1 MTQENAK
8 NVNIKVEDILV
19 VAHMYLAE
27 DENFRKGVMVAA
39 KSRENATKNC
49 PCTCGI
55 GHQLIC
61 KCKGEQ
67 DVSTK
72 NGQTVSAK

>member
-39 KSRENATKNC
+39 KSRENAAKNS
-49 PCTCGI
+49 CTCGA
-55 GHQLIC
+55 GE
-61 KCKGEQ
+61 KKGVE
-67 DVSTK
+67 DVATK

>member
-1 MTQENAK
+1 MTQENGN
-8 NVNIKVEDILV
+8 NVNVKVEDILV

-39 KSRENATKNC
+39 KSRENAAKNSC
-49 PCTCGI
+49 DCAGE
-55 GHQLIC
+55 
-61 KCKGEQ
+61 KKGEQ
-67 DVSTK
+67 DVSNK

>member
-39 KSRENATKNC
+39 KSRENATKNS
-49 PCTCGI
+49 CTCGA
-55 GHQLIC
+55 GE
-61 KCKGEQ
+61 KKGEQ

-72 NGQTVSAK
+72 NGKAVSAK

>member
-39 KSRENATKNC
+39 KSRENATKNS
-49 PCTCGI
+49 CTCGA
-55 GHQLIC
+55 GE
-61 KCKGEQ
+61 KKGVEN
-67 DVSTK
+67 VSTK
-72 NGQTVSAK
+72 NGKAVSAK

>member
-39 KSRENATKNC
+39 KSRENAAKNSC
-49 PCTCGI
+49 DCAGE
-55 GHQLIC
+55 
-61 KCKGEQ
+61 KKGEQ
-67 DVSTK
+67 DVSNK

>member
-39 KSRENATKNC
+39 KSRENAAKNS
-49 PCTCGI
+49 CTCGA
-55 GHQLIC
+55 GE
-61 KCKGEQ
+61 KKGVEN
-67 DVSTK
+67 VSTK
-72 NGQTVSAK
+72 NGKAVSAK

>member
-39 KSRENATKNC
+39 KSRENATKNS
-49 PCTCGI
+49 CTCGA
-55 GHQLIC
+55 GD
-61 KCKGEQ
+61 KKGEQ

>member
-27 DENFRKGVMVAA
+27 DENFRKGVMVAS
-39 KSRENATKNC
+39 KSR
-49 PCTCGI
+49 
-55 GHQLIC
+55 
-61 KCKGEQ
+61 
-67 DVSTK
+67 
-72 NGQTVSAK
+72 

>member
-39 KSRENATKNC
+39 KSRENATKNSC
-49 PCTCGI
+49 DCAGE
-55 GHQLIC
+55 
-61 KCKGEQ
+61 KKGEQ

>member
-1 MTQENAK
+1 MTQDNAK

-39 KSRENATKNC
+39 KSRENATKNSC
-49 PCTCGI
+49 DCAGE
-55 GHQLIC
+55 
-61 KCKGEQ
+61 KKGEQ

>member
-1 MTQENAK
+1 MTQQNGN

-39 KSRENATKNC
+39 QSRENATKHS
-49 PCTCGI
+49 CTCGT
-55 GHQLIC
+55 GE
-61 KCKGEQ
+61 KKGVEN
-67 DVSTK
+67 VSTK
-72 NGQTVSAK
+72 NGKAVSAK